1 MRLQRGGLTA
11 AAILVLFMM
20 APRAEAVILA
30 SDDFSGPGSGTGW
43 EAGNDWEGLGGG
55 VVSTAGG
62 VASFRDF
69 AAPIDGTN
77 QVTYIRFDF
86 TQSVPGTGA
95 QWGGASFFE
104 GTEGAAGNETFFAGD
119 PGQQRQTNMGS
130 ICIMMRYGA
139 PLATHSSP
147 ASRSTTR
154 HTRSSQR
161 STRPPRAPSATYR
174 LWVDNFNINAPT
186 ATLTVATSPIDA
198 PWSTFRMNSDATNTD
213 LFDNLTIATTAREVG
228 LVPEPASLGLIGL
241 IRRGDVGYESPTP
254 LSAAIGAYRFDNWK
268 PCSRQA
274 LPSGRLPFSFSHRS
288 TKPVSRRSSANA
300 WDSQQVISCTAVA

>member
-11 AAILVLFMM
+11 AAILLLLMI

-55 VVSTAGG
+55 MVSTAD

-104 GTEGAAGNETFFAGD
+104 GVEGAEATETFFAGD
-119 PGQQRQTNMGS
+119 PGQTPNQYGLDLHNDAVN
-130 ICIMMRYGA
+130 GA
-139 PLATHSSP
+139 PPGDALFSGIAINNQPHTIIAAIDTTP
-147 ASRSTTR
+147 AGASTTY
-154 HTRSSQR
+154 Q
-161 STRPPRAPSATYR
+161 
-174 LWVDNFNINAPT
+174 LWVDNFNVGAPT
-186 ATLTVATSPIDA
+186 AMITVNGPIDA
-198 PWSTFRMNSDATNTD
+198 PWGTFRMNSDGTNTD
-213 LFDNLTIATTAREVG
+213 FFDNLTIATTAREVG

-241 IRRGDVGYESPTP
+241 VAVAM
-254 LSAAIGAYRFDNWK
+254 LSA
-268 PCSRQA
+268 
-274 LPSGRLPFSFSHRS
+274 
-288 TKPVSRRSSANA
+288 SRRRR
-300 WDSQQVISCTAVA
+300 

>member
-1 MRLQRGGLTA
+1 MRLQIVGLMA
-11 AAILVLFMM
+11 AAIFVLFVM

-55 VVSTAGG
+55 VVSTAD

-104 GTEGAAGNETFFAGD
+104 GVEGAEATETFFAGD
-119 PGQQRQTNMGS
+119 PGQTPNQYGLDLHNDAVN
-130 ICIMMRYGA
+130 GA
-139 PLATHSSP
+139 PPGDALFSGIAINNQTHTIIAAIDTTP
-147 ASRSTTR
+147 AGAST
-154 HTRSSQR
+154 
-161 STRPPRAPSATYR
+161 TYR
-174 LWVDNFNINAPT
+174 LWVDNFNVNAPT
-186 ATLTVATSPIDA
+186 ATSTVNGPIDA
-198 PWSTFRMNSDATNTD
+198 PWGTFRMNSDATNTD

-228 LVPEPASLGLIGL
+228 LVPEPSLLGLIGL
-241 IRRGDVGYESPTP
+241 FGVAMLGRNRR
-254 LSAAIGAYRFDNWK
+254 
-268 PCSRQA
+268 
-274 LPSGRLPFSFSHRS
+274 
-288 TKPVSRRSSANA
+288 RR
-300 WDSQQVISCTAVA
+300 

>member
-11 AAILVLFMM
+11 AAMLILLMM

-55 VVSTAGG
+55 MVSTAD

-104 GTEGAAGNETFFAGD
+104 GTEGAEATETFFAGD
-119 PGQQRQTNMGS
+119 PGQTPNQYGLDLHNDAVN
-130 ICIMMRYGA
+130 GA
-139 PLATHSSP
+139 PPGDALFSGIPINNQTRTIIAAIDTTP
-147 ASRSTTR
+147 AGASTTY
-154 HTRSSQR
+154 Q
-161 STRPPRAPSATYR
+161 
-174 LWVDNFNINAPT
+174 LWVDNFNVGAPT
-186 ATLTVATSPIDA
+186 AMITVNGPIDA
-198 PWSTFRMNSDATNTD
+198 PWGTFRMNSDASNTD
-213 LFDNLTIATTAREVG
+213 FFDNLMIATTAREVG

-241 IRRGDVGYESPTP
+241 FAVAM
-254 LSAAIGAYRFDNWK
+254 LSA
-268 PCSRQA
+268 
-274 LPSGRLPFSFSHRS
+274 
-288 TKPVSRRSSANA
+288 SRRRR
-300 WDSQQVISCTAVA
+300 